1 MFQMLKHK
9 VVGKG
14 IPQVGGS
21 QKIGRAQMLVLI
33 LLACT
38 FKVQH
43 KWRSCGYLNCV
54 VLLR

>member
-1 MFQMLKHK
+1 MLKHK